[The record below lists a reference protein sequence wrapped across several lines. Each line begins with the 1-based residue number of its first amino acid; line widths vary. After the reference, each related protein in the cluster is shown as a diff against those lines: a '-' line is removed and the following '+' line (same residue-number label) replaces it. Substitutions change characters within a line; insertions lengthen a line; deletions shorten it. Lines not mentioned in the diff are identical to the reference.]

1 MLTITQV
8 KYIRDLYYVEGLR
21 VREIVERTKCNYRT
35 VMKYIRMD
43 GVVNNGSVVITR
55 KWSGA
60 PGGGEFHQAARSVL

>member
-1 MLTITQV
+1 MAFYSIFKGPFILIFNMS
-8 KYIRDLYYVEGLR
+8 LYFWCVLR
-21 VREIVERTKCNYRT
+21 ELSF
-35 VMKYIRMD
+35 

>member
-1 MLTITQV
+1 MIEERIRTLLSVEYENRLLIHEMNSFSSVFDYAQMLI
-8 KYIRDLYYVEGLR
+8 
-21 VREIVERTKCNYRT
+21 
-35 VMKYIRMD
+35 